1 MDSLLEPLFAAIFK
15 ALAVV
20 ARMIISV
27 ILEVFVEF
35 LLELLIKAPIRW
47 VASRFHKRRNRRR
60 TRALTAL
67 YTPSATESIQQT
79 ITKVQRDSYLSVLAA
94 ILLGVL
100 TILCILLW
108 IASDYTIFLMV
119 FWGVRVLLTAWA
131 IWYYRRSYV
140 SFDLYEFTYSE
151 LGDGI
156 KTTLYAAIDSYVF
169 TYDGFA
175 STLKITTINDE
186 TFCLNPAVQD
196 CRYLRSMLAV
206 RVQTGRWVNP
216 TAERDA
222 ATVLHMMR
230 SNDWLEFMLRV
241 EQAKNLARTNLEVM
255 HRTQNMSR
263 EEAAAEAETAKA
275 TLGFTGK

>member
-1 MDSLLEPLFAAIFK
+1 
-15 ALAVV
+15 
-20 ARMIISV
+20 MIISV
-27 ILEVFVEF
+27 ILEVFVKF

-60 TRALTAL
+60 THALTAL
-67 YTPSATESIQQT
+67 HTPSATESIQQT

-119 FWGVRVLLTAWA
+119 FWGVLVLLTAWA

-196 CRYLRSMLAV
+196 CRYLCSMLAV

>member
-79 ITKVQRDSYLSVLAA
+79 ITKVQRDSYLSVIAA

-100 TILCILLW
+100 TVLCILLW

-119 FWGVRVLLTAWA
+119 FWGVLVLLTAWA
-131 IWYYRRSYV
+131 IWYYRRFYV

-196 CRYLRSMLAV
+196 CRYLCSMLAV
-206 RVQTGRWVNP
+206 RVQTGRWANP

-275 TLGFTGK
+275 ILGFTGK

>member
-100 TILCILLW
+100 TVLCILLW
-108 IASDYTIFLMV
+108 IASDYAIFLMV
-119 FWGVRVLLTAWA
+119 FWGVLVLLTAWA

-196 CRYLRSMLAV
+196 GRYLCSMLAV

-255 HRTQNMSR
+255 HRTQNISR

>member
-1 MDSLLEPLFAAIFK
+1 
-15 ALAVV
+15 
-20 ARMIISV
+20 
-27 ILEVFVEF
+27 
-35 LLELLIKAPIRW
+35 
-47 VASRFHKRRNRRR
+47 
-60 TRALTAL
+60 
-67 YTPSATESIQQT
+67 
-79 ITKVQRDSYLSVLAA
+79 
-94 ILLGVL
+94 
-100 TILCILLW
+100 
-108 IASDYTIFLMV
+108 MV
-119 FWGVRVLLTAWA
+119 FWGVLVLLTAWA

-196 CRYLRSMLAV
+196 CRYLCSMLAV

-263 EEAAAEAETAKA
+263 EEAAAEAEIVKA
-275 TLGFTGK
+275 ALGFTGK

>member
-94 ILLGVL
+94 ILLGIL

-108 IASDYTIFLMV
+108 IASDYAIFLMV
-119 FWGVRVLLTAWA
+119 FWGVLVLLTAWA

-196 CRYLRSMLAV
+196 GRYLCSMLAV
-206 RVQTGRWVNP
+206 RIQTGRWVNP

>member
-100 TILCILLW
+100 TVLCILLW

-119 FWGVRVLLTAWA
+119 FWGVLVLLTAWA

-156 KTTLYAAIDSYVF
+156 KTALYAAIDSYVF

-196 CRYLRSMLAV
+196 CRSLCSMLAV

-222 ATVLHMMR
+222 ATVLRMMR

>member
-100 TILCILLW
+100 TLLW
-108 IASDYTIFLMV
+108 IASDYAIFLMV
-119 FWGVRVLLTAWA
+119 FWGVLVLLTAWA

-169 TYDGFA
+169 TYNGFA

-196 CRYLRSMLAV
+196 CRYLCSMLAV

>member
-1 MDSLLEPLFAAIFK
+1 MDSLLEPLFAVIFK

-100 TILCILLW
+100 TVLCILLW

-119 FWGVRVLLTAWA
+119 FWGVLVLLTAWA

-140 SFDLYEFTYSE
+140 SFELYEFTYSE

>member
-94 ILLGVL
+94 ILLGIL

-108 IASDYTIFLMV
+108 IASDYAIFLMV
-119 FWGVRVLLTAWA
+119 FWGVLVLLTAWA

-196 CRYLRSMLAV
+196 GRYLCSMLAV
-206 RVQTGRWVNP
+206 RIQTGRWVNP

-222 ATVLHMMR
+222 ATILHMMR

>member
-94 ILLGVL
+94 ILLGIL

-108 IASDYTIFLMV
+108 IASDYAIFLMV
-119 FWGVRVLLTAWA
+119 FWGVLVLLTAWA

-196 CRYLRSMLAV
+196 GRYLCSMLAV

>member
-15 ALAVV
+15 AFA
-20 ARMIISV
+20 
-27 ILEVFVEF
+27 
-35 LLELLIKAPIRW
+35 
-47 VASRFHKRRNRRR
+47 
-60 TRALTAL
+60 
-67 YTPSATESIQQT
+67 
-79 ITKVQRDSYLSVLAA
+79 
-94 ILLGVL
+94 
-100 TILCILLW
+100 
-108 IASDYTIFLMV
+108 
-119 FWGVRVLLTAWA
+119 
-131 IWYYRRSYV
+131 
-140 SFDLYEFTYSE
+140 TYSE

-263 EEAAAEAETAKA
+263 EEAAAEAETVKA
-275 TLGFTGK
+275 ALGFTGK

>member
-100 TILCILLW
+100 TVLCILLW

-119 FWGVRVLLTAWA
+119 FWGVLVLLTAWA

-169 TYDGFA
+169 IYDGFA

-196 CRYLRSMLAV
+196 CRYLCSMLAV

-241 EQAKNLARTNLEVM
+241 DRAKHLARTNLEVM